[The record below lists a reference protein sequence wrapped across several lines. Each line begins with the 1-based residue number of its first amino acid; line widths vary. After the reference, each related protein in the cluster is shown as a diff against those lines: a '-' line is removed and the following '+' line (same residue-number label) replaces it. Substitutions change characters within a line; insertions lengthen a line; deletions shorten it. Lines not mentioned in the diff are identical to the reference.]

1 MKTSEKPKIFFTVAT
16 VHVPQYGEL
25 IASEKRALPRLQKE
39 LNEANQLKMES
50 HRTMMSRHRKRK
62 QEVHMEYQFTCP
74 ECSNFIINH
83 DTEETPPKTISC
95 PYCKKTIIN
104 ENYTPQ
110 KVYPLT

>member
-1 MKTSEKPKIFFTVAT
+1 METSEKPKIESKKAVITC
-16 VHVPQYGEL
+16 HRYGEL
-25 IASEKRALPRLQKE
+25 IASEKRALPKLQKE